1 MKLASAAVIALGFA
15 AVLCT
20 GAPAYSAGDPV
31 AGQKVFN
38 KCKTCHEVDQLK
50 NKVGPELVGIFGRK
64 AGTAP
69 DFKYSDAMKDSGI
82 TWDEK
87 TLAQYVKDPKA
98 MVPGNKMA
106 FPGLKTDQEVDDLLA
121 YLKVAS
127 APK

>member
-1 MKLASAAVIALGFA
+1 MKLTSAAAIALGFA
-15 AVLCT
+15 AVLCM

-64 AGTAP
+64 AASAP
-69 DFKYSDAMKDSGI
+69 DFKYSDAMKNSGI
-82 TWDEK
+82 TWNEQ
-87 TLAQYVKDPKA
+87 TLAQYVKDPKGFI
-98 MVPGNKMA
+98 PGNKMA
-106 FPGLKTDQEVDDLLA
+106 FPGLKSDQEVDDLLA
-121 YLKVAS
+121 YLKQAT